1 MKDKTVN
8 TVDRSVKIALNKKPF
23 GTKQLKRLTLVETE
37 DVKQEIEIYHCLEY
51 LIPLKSGE
59 INVYA
64 KDDIRIKGKDGNE
77 AKIER
82 KPEAKSYKKP
92 DLQRKNI
99 FTKYVLPIATGI
111 VVPLIVAAL

>member
-1 MKDKTVN
+1 MYDCIYYLTFYL
-8 TVDRSVKIALNKKPF
+8 SLLQ
-23 GTKQLKRLTLVETE
+23 KQLKRLTLVETE
-37 DVKQEIEIYHCLEY
+37 DVKEEIEIYHCLEY

-92 DLQRKNI
+92 DLQRKKI
-99 FTKYVLPIATGI
+99 FEKYVLPIGGI
-111 VVPLIVAAL
+111 VVKVLVAVTAVL

>member
-1 MKDKTVN
+1 M
-8 TVDRSVKIALNKKPF
+8 RFLLGNKKVYYLTPYLSLLQ
-23 GTKQLKRLTLVETE
+23 KQLKRLTLVETE
-37 DVKQEIEIYHCLEY
+37 DVEQEIEIYHCLEY

-82 KPEAKSYKKP
+82 MPESKCYTKP
-92 DLQRKNI
+92 DLQRKKI
-99 FTKYVLPIATGI
+99 FEKYVLPIATGI
-111 VVPLIVAAL
+111 VVPIIVAAL